1 MNIKKIAMTAL
12 AGLMLVATVGCSNK
26 NENDNKSNADMS
38 SSNVAKSNEATDTK
52 DKKDLTVFA
61 AASMTEAL
69 EELKTEFEKENPNL
83 NLTFNFDSSGTLKTQ
98 IDEGADCDVFVSAAQ
113 KQMNELEKEDK
124 IDKETRFD
132 LLENEVT
139 LAVAEGNEKG
149 IKDFK
154 DLEKDEVEKIAL
166 GNSDVPVGQYS
177 EEILKKLGVWDKIQ
191 DKVTFGSNVKEVT
204 SWVSEKVADCGII
217 YKTDAKTAG
226 LETVAVADDSML
238 ENKVVYPAALLKNSK
253 NPKEGKKYLE
263 FLQGEKASEVLDK
276 YGFKPLSK

>member
-1 MNIKKIAMTAL
+1 MNFKKIAMTAL

-38 SSNVAKSNEATDTK
+38 NSNVAKSNEATDTN
-52 DKKDLTVFA
+52 DKKELTVFA

-83 NLTFNFDSSGTLKTQ
+83 SLTFNFDSSGTLKTQ

-113 KQMNELEKEDK
+113 KQMDELEKEDK

-139 LAVAEGNEKG
+139 LAVADGNEKE

-177 EEILKKLGVWDKIQ
+177 EEILKNLGIWDKIQ

-204 SWVSEKVADCGII
+204 SWVSEKVADCGIV

-226 LETVAVADDSML
+226 LQTVAIADDSML

-253 NPKEGKKYLE
+253 NPEEGKKYLE

>member
-1 MNIKKIAMTAL
+1 MNFKKIAMTAL
-12 AGLMLVATVGCSNK
+12 AGAMLIGTVGCANK
-26 NENDNKSNADMS
+26 NANDNKSNEPMS
-38 SSNVAKSNEATDTK
+38 SSNIAKSNENK
-52 DKKDLTVFA
+52 DKEKKDVIVFA

-98 IDEGADCDVFVSAAQ
+98 IDSGADCDVFVSAAQ
-113 KQMNELEKEDK
+113 KQMNELEEEDK
-124 IDKETRFD
+124 IDKDTRID

-139 LAVAEGNEKG
+139 LAVAKGNEKG

-154 DLEKDEVEKIAL
+154 DLEKDDVEKIAL

-177 EEILKKLGVWDKIQ
+177 EEILKNLGIWDKIQ
-191 DKVTFGSNVKEVT
+191 DKVTLGSNVKEVT
-204 SWVSEKVADCGII
+204 SWVSEKAADCGIV

-253 NPKEGKKYLE
+253 NPEEGKKYLE
-263 FLQGEKASEVLDK
+263 FLQGEKASEILDK

>member
-1 MNIKKIAMTAL
+1 MNFKKIAMTAL
-12 AGLMLVATVGCSNK
+12 AGAMLIGTVGCSNNNK
-26 NENDNKSNADMS
+26 TDSNSNEPMS
-38 SSNVAKSNEATDTK
+38 SSNVAKSNENTDK
-52 DKKDLTVFA
+52 EKKDLEVFA

-98 IDEGADCDVFVSAAQ
+98 IDSGADCDVFVSAAQ
-113 KQMNELEKEDK
+113 KQMDELEDEDK

-154 DLEKDEVEKIAL
+154 DLEKDDVEKIAL

-177 EEILKKLGVWDKIQ
+177 EEILKNLGIWEKIQ

-204 SWVSEKVADCGII
+204 SWVSEKATDCGIV

-238 ENKVVYPAALLKNSK
+238 ENKVIYPAALLKNSK
-253 NPKEGKKYLE
+253 NPEEGKKYLE
-263 FLQGEKASEVLDK
+263 FLQGKKASEILDK

>member
-1 MNIKKIAMTAL
+1 MNLKKIAMTAL
-12 AGLMLVATVGCSNK
+12 AGALLITTVGCSNNK
-26 NENDNKSNADMS
+26 KNDNNSNEAAP
-38 SSNVAKSNEATDTK
+38 SSNVEKSNEKEESK
-52 DKKDLTVFA
+52 DKKDVIVFA

-69 EELKTEFEKENPNL
+69 EELKAEFEKENPNL

-98 IDEGADCDVFVSAAQ
+98 IDSGADCDVFVSAAQ
-113 KQMNELEKEDK
+113 KQMDELEKEDK
-124 IDKETRFD
+124 IDKDTRFD

-139 LAVAEGNEKG
+139 LAVAKGNEKG

-154 DLEKDEVEKIAL
+154 DLEKDDVEKIAL

-177 EEILKKLGVWDKIQ
+177 EEILKNLGIWDKIQ
-191 DKVTFGSNVKEVT
+191 DKVTLGSNVKEVT
-204 SWVSEKVADCGII
+204 SWVSEKAADCGIV

-238 ENKVVYPAALLKNSK
+238 KNKVIYPAALLKNSK
-253 NPKEGKKYLE
+253 NSEEGKKYLE
-263 FLQGEKASEVLDK
+263 FLKGKKASEVLDK